1 MSKPKVANKVPNK
14 VGRPQGRTPTQTR
27 ESILKAAR
35 SCFVE
40 QGYGASTFKEVAR
53 RAGLTPAALYTH
65 FSSKPDLYLSTI
77 EYSYTPLLPG
87 FKAALDLDAPFKEK
101 LHAIL
106 QLAVDLY
113 ETDRTILAFILSTHL
128 EARRHPEIAEYEDR
142 DHYRIASTMLRGVF
156 QQAIDQGDVPPEF
169 SVDDLMLTFIGGTM
183 GMASF
188 ASVEGIE
195 DKTSLRRGVEVML
208 ASIKW

>member
-1 MSKPKVANKVPNK
+1 MARKKVANK
-14 VGRPQGRTPTQTR
+14 VGRPQGRTPSQTR
-27 ESILKAAR
+27 ESILRAAR

-40 QGYGASTFKEVAR
+40 QGYGATTFKEVAQ

-65 FSSKPDLYLSTI
+65 FNSKPDLYLSTI
-77 EYSYTPLLPG
+77 EYSYTPILPG
-87 FKAALDLDAPFKEK
+87 FKAALETDAPFREK
-101 LHAIL
+101 LGAIL
-106 QLAVDLY
+106 KLAVDLY
-113 ETDRTILAFILSTHL
+113 EEDRTTLAFIVGAHL
-128 EARRHPEIAEYEDR
+128 EAKRHPEIAEYEDR
-142 DHYRIASTMLRGVF
+142 DYYKIASTMLRGVF
-156 QQAIDQGDVPPEF
+156 QQAIDNGDVPPQF

-195 DKTSLRRGVEVML
+195 DKTSLRTGVEVML